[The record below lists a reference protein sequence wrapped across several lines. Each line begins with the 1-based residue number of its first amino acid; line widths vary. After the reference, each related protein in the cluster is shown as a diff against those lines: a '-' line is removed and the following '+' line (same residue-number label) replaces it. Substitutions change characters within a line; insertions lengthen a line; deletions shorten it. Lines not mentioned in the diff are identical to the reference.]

1 MQAIVCEKRG
11 VMKLEEIE
19 LPAVPDDGVL
29 VRVHASSVNPV
40 DLFPLS
46 GAGRLMRMLAR
57 KPKRDVLGT
66 DFAGTVQSVG
76 KRVTRFRP
84 GDEVFGGQHGSF
96 AESICVSES
105 GALALKPPNVPFD
118 EAGCVAVAALT
129 ALQAIRDHGQV
140 KPGHK
145 VLINGASGGVGT
157 FAVQI
162 ATALGA
168 KVTAVCSPRNVDGVR
183 SLGAQR
189 VIDYT
194 RDDFTRG
201 AERYDVLIDIAGS
214 RSLSE
219 CRRVL
224 QAGAVF
230 VILGA
235 AAVQHTSEMKAFGHI
250 IGTRL
255 RSMRGSQKAVFFI
268 AKLTQKD
275 MAAIAELMAASK
287 VTPIIDRRYTLE
299 ELAEAFAYFNE
310 GHARGKIALEL
321 IRTEAADIPAGA
333 PQGRVNAFASVW
345 NSP

>member
-1 MQAIVCEKRG
+1 LKAIVCEKRG
-11 VMKLEEIE
+11 VMELEEVE
-19 LPAVPDDGVL
+19 LPGVPDDGVL

-46 GAGRLMRMLAR
+46 GAGRLVRRLTGKR
-57 KPKRDVLGT
+57 KRDLLGT

-76 KRVTRFRP
+76 KNVTRFRP
-84 GDEVFGGQHGSF
+84 GDQVFGGEHGSF
-96 AESICVSES
+96 AEYICVSES
-105 GALALKPPNVPFD
+105 AALALKPANVSFD
-118 EAGCVAVAALT
+118 EAGCGGVAALT

-168 KVTAVCSPRNVDGVR
+168 KVTAVCSPRNVDAAR

-194 RDDFTRG
+194 RDDFTRS

-224 QAGAVF
+224 QPGAIF
-230 VILGA
+230 VIVGA

-275 MAAIAELMAASK
+275 MEAIAELMAVSK
-287 VTPIIDRRYTLE
+287 VTPVIDRRYTLDQ
-299 ELAEAFAYFNE
+299 LAEAFAYFNE
-310 GHARGKIALEL
+310 GHARGKIALHVVHP
-321 IRTEAADIPAGA
+321 EAADVRAGA
-333 PQGRVNAFASVW
+333 PQTSV
-345 NSP
+345 SA